1 MPNGSD
7 NSWVIKLIEKCTKYN
22 HFEKPRFGNN
32 GFLIKHFSDTVEY
45 TAHGFLE
52 KNRDTVSKE
61 LVGVLRESAMG
72 FCRKLVNLE
81 EEILKESLS
90 KDNLRVVVSAAKV
103 QVFYLFFEIKSFFSL
118 F

>member
-1 MPNGSD
+1 MPKGSD
-7 NSWVIKLIEKCTKYN
+7 NSWVGKLIEKCTKYK

-61 LVGVLRESAMG
+61 LVGVLKESAMG

-81 EEILKESLS
+81 EEIMKESLS

-103 QVFYLFFEIKSFFSL
+103 QVFTLFLFRLFIFFY
-118 F
+118 